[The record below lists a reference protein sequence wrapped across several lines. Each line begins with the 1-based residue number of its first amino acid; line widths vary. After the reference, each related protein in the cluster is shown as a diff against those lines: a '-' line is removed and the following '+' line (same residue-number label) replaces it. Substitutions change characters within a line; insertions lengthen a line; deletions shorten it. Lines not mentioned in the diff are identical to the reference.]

1 MENKEV
7 KRKIKKRKIKLTKL
21 GKEVVGGIITLS
33 LLGGATTVL
42 ASSLDKPD
50 TVEPVETTIVS
61 EYDDIF
67 ETEANLAPIIN
78 ETTSVTPTPVEE
90 TTSSETIVTPTQTEE
105 EIETIV
111 PTEEIEMIEE
121 TNPEVT
127 EVIEN
132 TSNIENL
139 SGVSTLHIGYADD
152 RNQASD
158 LERYTMVRERYGA
171 LIDYVSVQTGW
182 DSRLITALI
191 SQENPDKDDQSR
203 NGTYGLTSIN
213 NINQGRTNPIRINGV
228 VQQLTVD
235 VYSLNDNTLFMDGL
249 YGDVTVGDYRAI
261 LTEISIH
268 SYDFTQLTNRYSP
281 TDAAFL
287 CLGSYN
293 GGLGTISGSDANA
306 ALNNFTTNLYYSHD
320 EEYYSHVLGKITA
333 YYGDDMTN
341 QDPIVIT
348 DLDGNSYGFYIDANY
363 DSINTVSV
371 SYDLANSHTL

>member
-1 MENKEV
+1 MTNK
-7 KRKIKKRKIKLTKL
+7 RNIKKRKLKLTPL
-21 GKEVVGGIITLS
+21 GQKVVGLS
-33 LLGGATTVL
+33 AIVLTATTLLTIGIANKAVS
-42 ASSLDKPD
+42 ADQKENNIP
-50 TVEPVETTIVS
+50 TIETIQT
-61 EYDDIF
+61 EMEDIF
-67 ETEANLAPIIN
+67 EVNNLSPIIN
-78 ETTSVTPTPVEE
+78 ETVVATPTPEVIPTETIATPTPVEE
-90 TTSSETIVTPTQTEE
+90 V
-105 EIETIV
+105 IETIA
-111 PTEEIEMIEE
+111 PTEEVIETIEE

-132 TSNIENL
+132 TSSVENL
-139 SGVSTLHIGYADD
+139 SGVSTIHIGYADD

-171 LIDYVSVQTGW
+171 LIDYVSMQTGW

-191 SQENPDKDDQSR
+191 SQENPDKVDQSR

-268 SYDFTQLTNRYSP
+268 SNDFAQLTNRYSP

-306 ALNNFTTNLYYSHD
+306 ALNNFTTNQYYSHD